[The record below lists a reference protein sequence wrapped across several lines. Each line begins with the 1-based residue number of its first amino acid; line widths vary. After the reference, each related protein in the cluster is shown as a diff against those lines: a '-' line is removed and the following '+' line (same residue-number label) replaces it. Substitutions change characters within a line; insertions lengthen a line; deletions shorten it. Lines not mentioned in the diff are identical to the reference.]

1 MMKTTKTLEN
11 GILTIALDG
20 KLDTATAP
28 EVQVEIEAD
37 VEEADSIIID
47 MKDLSY
53 ISSAGLRLLL
63 SLHKKMLAKG
73 GMVIK
78 NVNATNMEIFD
89 FTGFTEILNIEE

>member
-1 MMKTTKTLEN
+1 MKTTKTFEN
-11 GILTIALDG
+11 GILTFALDG

-28 EVQVEIEAD
+28 QVQQEIEAD
-37 VEEADSIIID
+37 LVNAESLIID

-63 SLHKKMLAKG
+63 SLHKTMTSKG
-73 GMVIK
+73 GMVVK

-89 FTGFTEILNIEE
+89 FTGFTEILNIE